1 MLAVVKLLW
10 VSIGAMGS
18 PASGSK
24 TSRRGRPRAEDS
36 PATRDEILLAAL
48 RAFATRGYDG
58 TSIRELNQQLGVSH
72 NLLNRRF
79 GSKEQLW
86 RATVD
91 RFIGEVVAELAAEV
105 SDDDTDSLET
115 LRRLIVR
122 FIEVQARRPELARL
136 MNVESSIDGPRL
148 RYLFDQFIGP
158 WVATANRLIEEL
170 VAAGRI
176 RALPPGTLYFLVAD
190 GATGMAAHPPFAK
203 MVGVA
208 DPTDPAVIHAH
219 AVAVA
224 DLVLTPPS
232 PET

>member
-1 MLAVVKLLW
+1 
-10 VSIGAMGS
+10 MGS
-18 PASGSK
+18 LTSDHK
-24 TSRRGRPRAEDS
+24 TRRGRPRAEDS
-36 PATRDEILLAAL
+36 PASSDEILLAAL

-58 TSIRELNQQLGVSH
+58 TSVRELNQQLGVSH

-91 RFIGEVVAELAAEV
+91 RFIGEVVAELEAAAP
-105 SDDDTDSLET
+105 DDETDPLET
-115 LRRLIVR
+115 LRRLIVT

-148 RYLFDQFIGP
+148 RYLFDKFISP
-158 WVATANRLIEEL
+158 WAATADHLTEEL

-176 RALPPGTLYFLVAD
+176 RALPPGTLYFLVAY

-203 MVGVA
+203 LVGVT

-224 DLVLTPPS
+224 ELMLTPPS
-232 PET
+232 TET

>member
-1 MLAVVKLLW
+1 M
-10 VSIGAMGS
+10 
-18 PASGSK
+18 
-24 TSRRGRPRAEDS
+24 
-36 PATRDEILLAAL
+36 LLAAL

-91 RFIGEVVAELAAEV
+91 RWIGEVVAELATAASGDE
-105 SDDDTDSLET
+105 TDSLET
-115 LRRLIVR
+115 LRRLIVT

-148 RYLFDQFIGP
+148 RYLYDQFIGP
-158 WVATANRLIEEL
+158 WTATADRLIEEL

-176 RALPPGTLYFLVAD
+176 RPLPPGTLYFLVAY
-190 GATGMAAHPPFAK
+190 GATGMAAHPAFAK

-219 AVAVA
+219 ALAVA
-224 DLVLTPPS
+224 DLVLTPPCTKTAAADAGQPDRI
-232 PET
+232 PEP

>member
-1 MLAVVKLLW
+1 V
-10 VSIGAMGS
+10 GS
-18 PASGSK
+18 PASVSK

-36 PATRDEILLAAL
+36 PASSDEIFLAAL

-58 TSIRELNQQLGVSH
+58 TSVRELNQQLGVSH

-91 RFIGEVVAELAAEV
+91 HWIGDVVAELATV
-105 SDDDTDSLET
+105 ISDDEGDALET
-115 LRRLIVR
+115 LRRLIIR

-136 MNVESSIDGPRL
+136 MNIESSIDGPRL
-148 RYLFDQFIGP
+148 RYLFDQFISP
-158 WVATANRLIEEL
+158 WAATADHLTEEL

-176 RALPPGTLYFLVAD
+176 RALPPGTLYFLVAY

-203 MVGVA
+203 LVGVT

-224 DLVLTPPS
+224 ELMLTPPS
-232 PET
+232 TET

>member
-1 MLAVVKLLW
+1 MLAVVNISISMGA
-10 VSIGAMGS
+10 VSS
-18 PASGSK
+18 LTSSSQ

-36 PATRDEILLAAL
+36 PASSDELLLAAL
-48 RAFATRGYDG
+48 RAFATHGYDG

-91 RFIGEVVAELAAEV
+91 RFIGEVVTELAAVLSADE
-105 SDDDTDSLET
+105 TDPLET
-115 LRRLIVR
+115 LRRLIVT
-122 FIEVQARRPELARL
+122 FIEVQARRPEIARL
-136 MNVESSIDGPRL
+136 LNVESSIDGPRL
-148 RYLFDQFIGP
+148 RYLYDQFIAP
-158 WVATANRLIEEL
+158 WSATADVLVDEL
-170 VAAGRI
+170 VATGRI
-176 RALPPGTLYFLVAD
+176 RPLPPGTLYFLVAY

-203 MVGVA
+203 LVGVA

-232 PET
+232 TNT

>member
-1 MLAVVKLLW
+1 M
-10 VSIGAMGS
+10 
-18 PASGSK
+18 
-24 TSRRGRPRAEDS
+24 
-36 PATRDEILLAAL
+36 LLAAL

-86 RATVD
+86 QATVD
-91 RFIGEVVAELAAEV
+91 RFIGEVVAELAAAV
-105 SDDDTDSLET
+105 SDDETDSLEA
-115 LRRLIVR
+115 LRRLIVT

-136 MNVESSIDGPRL
+136 MNIESSIDGPRL
-148 RYLFDQFIGP
+148 HYLFDQFIGP
-158 WVATANRLIEEL
+158 WAAKADQLIEEL

-176 RALPPGTLYFLVAD
+176 RALPPGTLYFLVAY

-203 MVGVA
+203 MLGVA
-208 DPTDPAVIHAH
+208 DLTDPAVIHAH

-232 PET
+232 TKPDATQSPG